1 MSMTDDTSL
10 LAVMKLFTLKNPN
23 LDVQELVDEA
33 FRVTMDGLSTD
44 VIRDSILNTLSLI
57 IYIIMISRSGDE
69 DVDGLIDQL
78 RSRLQDNQEIQV
90 LNDGEH
96 PSTSNVDLNTTI
108 PEQMELE
115 PPPGFPEEEEN
126 NEEASANEDKEY
138 VINIFKRMRDEETNG
153 VNIL

>member
-1 MSMTDDTSL
+1 
-10 LAVMKLFTLKNPN
+10 
-23 LDVQELVDEA
+23 
-33 FRVTMDGLSTD
+33 MDGLSTD

-78 RSRLQDNQEIQV
+78 RSRLQENQEIQV
-90 LNDGEH
+90 LNDGEN
-96 PSTSNVDLNTTI
+96 PSTSNVDLDTTI

-126 NEEASANEDKEY
+126 NEEASYNEDKEY
-138 VINIFKRMRDEETNG
+138 VINIFKRMLDEETNG

>member
-57 IYIIMISRSGDE
+57 IYIMMISRSGDE

-115 PPPGFPEEEEN
+115 PPSGFPEEEEN